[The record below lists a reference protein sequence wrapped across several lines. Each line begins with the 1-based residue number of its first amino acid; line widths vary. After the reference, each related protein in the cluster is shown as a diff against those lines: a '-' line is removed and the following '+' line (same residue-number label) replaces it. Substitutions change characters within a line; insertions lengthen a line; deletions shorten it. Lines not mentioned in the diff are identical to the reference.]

1 MCRKF
6 KKLTKFKKILFLTA
20 LVLLLFF
27 AVHAVEFNHE
37 HAYEIFG
44 SDKVK
49 AVLHAGD
56 KKLWLFL
63 ILAAM
68 TFIFT
73 SFTKAGRSELIGNRG
88 RVFSFSALYLF
99 FYLFKLFDP
108 LRAAFRRGILNS
120 KICE

>member
-27 AVHAVEFNHE
+27 VLHAVEFNHE

-44 SDKVK
+44 SDQVK

-56 KKLWLFL
+56 KKWWFL
-63 ILAAM
+63 LTWMALVF
-68 TFIFT
+68 TFAYFARRYLIE
-73 SFTKAGRSELIGNRG
+73 RSERK
-88 RVFSFSALYLF
+88 RQFSSSSALYLF
-99 FYLFKLFDP
+99 FDFTKLFDS
-108 LRAAFRRGILNS
+108 LRAAFRQGTLHS